1 MYVEVL
7 ALQFGGGGHPVSA
20 RSGAIYQ
27 RELSQEDTAGA
38 LPRRDRTRVDGG
50 QLEVAAIF
58 DSAPVQAFVNHC
70 TPTPPPLSIPSRE
83 TQIQYL
89 ISTFFAINAQQEN
102 SRLIPISSLAVQL
115 RGWGGGGSLG
125 VESFRPNLRSAVF
138 L

>member
-7 ALQFGGGGHPVSA
+7 TLQFGSGGHPVSA

-38 LPRRDRTRVDGG
+38 LPRCDRTSVDGG
-50 QLEVAAIF
+50 QPEVTAIF
-58 DSAPVQAFVNHC
+58 DSAPPQAFVNHC
-70 TPTPPPLSIPSRE
+70 PPPPLSTPSRE
-83 TQIQYL
+83 MQKQYL

-102 SRLIPISSLAVQL
+102 SCLIPISSLAVQL
-115 RGWGGGGSLG
+115 QGVGGAGA
-125 VESFRPNLRSAVF
+125 ESFRPNLRSAVF